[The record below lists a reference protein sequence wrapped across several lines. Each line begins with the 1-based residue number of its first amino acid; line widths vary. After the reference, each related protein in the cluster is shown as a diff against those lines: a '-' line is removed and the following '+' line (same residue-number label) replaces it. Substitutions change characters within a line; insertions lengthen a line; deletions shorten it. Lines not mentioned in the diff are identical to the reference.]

1 MAGHCAQLIRT
12 LSRLEA
18 RNMIP
23 ETKPRNT
30 HQQKHALAEPDAT
43 QPPQSQ
49 IHDVVHA
56 DKRSARWSARRQRDA
71 WFLLLI
77 LLLGIV
83 TIFALSN
90 GAATVKQRANITQLG
105 TTPATTMSG
114 TPTPPARVLVRTA
127 QTHLY
132 PFPSSNI
139 GLMQPAVDAQGNLW
153 VGEMYA
159 NRFARLASRTG
170 VITTWEPPEAKNGI
184 MSTTIDAQGN
194 AWFVEQ
200 GANYIGRFDPA
211 WQTFHIFP
219 LGTVQ
224 GRPMGPQALQFDAR
238 GLLWFTAAVGGRIG
252 RLDPATGRVQTWPV
266 LAPGAGIP
274 SAPFSLTVMPDGQIW
289 FGDITGGAVGH
300 LDPVTGRVTLYHLAD
315 PHATIFSMAHDA
327 KGRIWF
333 TEIVPG
339 RLGMIDPTTD
349 HVTELPVPAISG
361 HPPFLYGIVVTY
373 NGDVWFANNGANAL
387 VRYVPDAATYR
398 FFQLSASSGGLYGL
412 TLDPAGH
419 LWFTASGTSAN
430 AVGEMNP

>member
-1 MAGHCAQLIRT
+1 M
-12 LSRLEA
+12 
-18 RNMIP
+18 
-23 ETKPRNT
+23 
-30 HQQKHALAEPDAT
+30 EPDAT
-43 QPPQSQ
+43 QTPQPNV
-49 IHDVVHA
+49 HDVVHA
-56 DKRSARWSARRQRDA
+56 GQPRVRWSVRHRRDA
-71 WFLLLI
+71 WFLLVI

-90 GAATVKQRANITQLG
+90 GAATVKQQANGAQSG
-105 TTPATTMSG
+105 TPPATTTSG

-159 NRFARLASRTG
+159 NRLARLASRTG
-170 VITTWEPPEAKNGI
+170 VVTTWEAPNGKNGL
-184 MSTTIDAQGN
+184 MTTVIDTHGN
-194 AWFVEQ
+194 VWFVEQ
-200 GANYIGRFDPA
+200 GANYIGRFDPTR
-211 WQTFHIFP
+211 QTFRIFP
-219 LGTVQ
+219 LGTAQ
-224 GRPMGPQALQFDAR
+224 GRPMGPQALQFDAK

-266 LAPGAGIP
+266 PPPRTGIP
-274 SAPFSLTVMPDGQIW
+274 SSPFSLTVMPNGQVW

-300 LDPVTGRVTLYHLAD
+300 LDPATGHVTLYRLAN
-315 PHATIFSMAHDA
+315 PHATIFSMAHDT

-333 TEIVPG
+333 TEIGPG

-349 HVTELPVPAISG
+349 RVTELPVPAISG
-361 HPPFLYGIVVTY
+361 HPPFLYGLVVAPS
-373 NGDVWFANNGANAL
+373 GDVWFANNGANAL
-387 VRYVPDAATYR
+387 VRYAPAAATYT
-398 FFQLSASSGGLYGL
+398 FFQLSASSRGLYGL
-412 TLDPAGH
+412 PLDPAGH